1 MIFISYFYIDK
12 TVAKYFLSHVATY
25 EELGDIISVFG
36 ESHWYI
42 ASAILGYLFFKFYKK
57 NVVYANRFLFLL
69 YINLFSGIISLI
81 LKQLF
86 GRIRPW
92 GLKND
97 GDEYGFLA
105 FQNFDMGFI
114 EKMKY
119 HFLTVADAPTTY
131 TSFPSGHTTTVFAFF
146 TYLSI
151 FFPKYIYIWF
161 IGAVILASSR
171 LLANDHFISDIFA
184 GILIGTLSTM
194 FIYSKMRGKLYNE
207 KHN

>member
-1 MIFISYFYIDK
+1 MPS
-12 TVAKYFLSHVATY
+12 S
-25 EELGDIISVFG
+25 IISKSLVFK
-36 ESHWYI
+36 
-42 ASAILGYLFFKFYKK
+42 FFKK
-57 NVVYANRFLFLL
+57 NSLYANRFLFLL
-69 YINLFSGIISLI
+69 YINLFSGIVSLL

-92 GLKND
+92 GLKDN
-97 GDEYGFLA
+97 GDEYGFLL

-131 TSFPSGHTTTVFAFF
+131 TSFPSGHTTTLFAFF

-161 IGAVILASSR
+161 TGAVILASSR
-171 LLANDHFISDIFA
+171 LLANDHFISDILA
-184 GILIGTLSTM
+184 GILVGTLSTM
-194 FIYSKMRGKLYNE
+194 FIYSKMKGKLYNE
-207 KHN
+207 KNS